1 MESSMSNS
9 PNWVANVRLIL
20 IVAGVFVVALLFTN
34 VVGAPI
40 IALCV
45 YFIVVYRRRIKDLE
59 TQVKTSRQVLSEVPK
74 DVPPPPEAPPTPM
87 STDA

>member
-1 MESSMSNS
+1 MSNGPS
-9 PNWVANVRLIL
+9 WVATVRLIL
-20 IVAGVFVVALLFTN
+20 IVVSVFLVSLLFTN

-59 TQVKTSRQVLSEVPK
+59 TRLENTVQTSPEAPK
-74 DVPPPPEAPPTPM
+74 DVPPPPETPPTPM